1 MKPSICLIIDRLISF
16 FLPQVTIFF
25 FQKTHQFCQDVN
37 DTLSSSY
44 IASIFPSRIFICFF
58 LHPLDVVLYLLLLI
72 CMFEPSITFSIIPS
86 QHLNSLIC
94 IMFKYIK
101 PQMLN
106 KPKMSYYF
114 KTNYKGQY
122 NQNALSLGDY
132 KILLLIDSNIHSY
145 GI

>member
-16 FLPQVTIFF
+16 FLPQVTIF

-58 LHPLDVVLYLLLLI
+58 LHPLDAVLYLLLLI

-101 PQMLN
+101 PQMFN

-114 KTNYKGQY
+114 KTKVSIIKMHCLWGTRSIPVLSVREY
-122 NQNALSLGDY
+122 NNILS
-132 KILLLIDSNIHSY
+132 
-145 GI
+145 